1 MPKSVKVEKEI
12 FERVLRKRLN
22 AQPAPRAQMP
32 KSKKKL
38 ARVIEPMTPT
48 R

>member
-1 MPKSVKVEKEI
+1 MKKALKVEKEV
-12 FERVLRKRLN
+12 FERALNKMLRTP
-22 AQPAPRAQMP
+22 PAPRAQMP

-38 ARVIEPMTPT
+38 ARVIEPITPT